1 MRIFDCDLPVPL
13 NYVLSGREFDRIVLS
28 RDSGDVG
35 RIVVSRFSGY
45 GEMYDLPDEKVIGHL
60 IVAELVNHR
69 EWKTPDYDM
78 SIIRDDDHIVALM
91 GAARAL
97 KAGMVEACIKDKKVD
112 AGE

>member
-97 KAGMVEACIKDKKVD
+97 QAGMVEACIKDKKVD